1 MDSQENHKLWG
12 GRFAGKTD
20 PQLEK
25 LNCSLDL
32 DKRMYAEDIE
42 GSKAYAQSLKHI
54 NLLTES
60 EANSICEGLDKIKIE
75 WGTNEFVIK
84 PGEEDIHTTNERR
97 LKEII
102 GEPATKLHVGRSR
115 NDQVTTDMKLWLKS
129 NLKNLQEKV
138 CELIEV
144 IVKRS
149 LKEIDVIM
157 PGYTHLQ
164 RAQPVRWSHYLL
176 SHAWS
181 LKNDCE
187 RLENNFGLLDV
198 LPLGSGALAGNP
210 LNIDRKKLAE
220 NLNFAQI
227 TENSMQAVS
236 DRDFIAD
243 FLFWASM
250 VGIHLSRLAEDLIIF
265 SSKEFEFVTIAESY
279 STGSSLMPQ
288 KRNPDSL
295 ELIRGI
301 GGSLFG
307 QCCSFMMVLKS
318 LPSTYNKDLQSDKEA
333 MFTTFDKLQS
343 ILEVTTGT
351 VRTLKVNDAKCKS
364 ALSFEMLATDIAYY
378 LVRKSVPFRTAHH
391 IAGKV
396 VAEAEKKLVNIC
408 DLTLEE
414 LKEISPQFEIDI
426 GRVWNYENSI
436 EQYQAIGGTAR
447 SSVLDQIYKLDSWLE
462 QKYHRNCTKES

>member
-1 MDSQENHKLWG
+1 MAQENHKLWG
-12 GRFAGKTD
+12 GRFTCKTNSK
-20 PQLEK
+20 LEK
-25 LNCSLDL
+25 LNCSLNL
-32 DKRMYAEDIE
+32 DRRMYAEDIE
-42 GSKAYAQSLKHI
+42 GSKAYAQSLKDI
-54 NLLTES
+54 NLLTET
-60 EANSICEGLDKIKIE
+60 EADSICAGLDEIKLE
-75 WGTNEFVIK
+75 WDNDEFVIK
-84 PGEEDIHTTNERR
+84 AGEEDIHTVNERR
-97 LKEII
+97 LKELI

-115 NDQVTTDMKLWLKS
+115 NDQVVTDMKLWLKA
-129 NLKNLQEKV
+129 NLGVLEEKL
-138 CELIEV
+138 CELIQV

-149 LKEIDVIM
+149 TEEIDVIM

-164 RAQPVRWSHYLL
+164 RAQPVRWAHYLL
-176 SHAWS
+176 SHAWN

-187 RLENNFGLLDV
+187 RLENNISILDTM
-198 LPLGSGALAGNP
+198 PLGSGALAGNP
-210 LNIDRKKLAE
+210 FNVDRLELAKKL
-220 NLNFAQI
+220 NFSHI
-227 TENSMQAVS
+227 TQNSMQTVG

-265 SSKEFEFVTIAESY
+265 SSKEFEFITVHESF

-318 LPSTYNKDLQSDKEA
+318 LPSTYNKDLQNDKES
-333 MFTTFDKLQS
+333 MFSTFDKLQS

-351 VRTLKVNDAKCKS
+351 VKTLQVNVDKCRS
-364 ALSFEMLATDIAYY
+364 SLSFEMLATDIAYY

-396 VAEAEKKLVNIC
+396 VAEAERKKVTIC

-414 LKEISPQFEIDI
+414 LREISPHFEIGI

-436 EQYQAIGGTAR
+436 EQYQAIGGTAKN
-447 SSVLDQIYKLDSWLE
+447 SVFDQINKLTEWLQNKLTDLKNE
-462 QKYHRNCTKES
+462 